1 MGLIG
6 LTLSVISIIC
16 VWLFPVE
23 FIWQVTITVF
33 ASIEILASTFRF
45 GIMFG
50 ELANLGD

>member
-6 LTLSVISIIC
+6 LTLSIISIIC

-23 FIWQVTITVF
+23 FIWQVTITMF
-33 ASIEILASTFRF
+33 ASIAILASAFRF

-50 ELANLGD
+50 EFAHLGD

>member
-6 LTLSVISIIC
+6 LTLSIISIIC

-23 FIWQVTITVF
+23 SIWQITITVF
-33 ASIEILASTFRF
+33 ASIEILASTLRF

-50 ELANLGD
+50 EFANLGD